1 MAIVTVI
8 IPDESD
14 LLTALPEADVLAKLE
29 RKFFMRLVDVING
42 YYESQADGVDVAD
55 CVEGAMMRL
64 DEITASPEAMRLRRF
79 SEMFNLELSSGPG
92 ED

>member
-1 MAIVTVI
+1 MGTVSVF
-8 IPDESD
+8 IPEEEPQSGS
-14 LLTALPEADVLAKLE
+14 PEADVLARLE
-29 RKFFMRLVDVING
+29 RKFFTRLVDVING

-79 SEMFNLELSSGPG
+79 ADMFNLALSSGPG
-92 ED
+92 EG